1 MCLALFAGLSAFCSH
16 DAVNGANDR
25 QESAGTVVVSA
36 ANPCFNSKQDKVK
49 VHRQFWCKLIPW
61 NTLRIIPIR
70 SRHEKKK
77 SEVEIQ
83 SKGIEQKAKREIQ
96 VGRITQVTPLDFN
109 FCHLIA
115 FFFLRKIQCFP
126 QPCNTQKPQRVAW
139 SPRLRWLHRHTD
151 RKTKIQWCHRH
162 GNDVR
167 KRDSSGEGEETRSG
181 TEKRCSHN
189 LQSGHPAWWSADN
202 YSIFPTVNIFKLF
215 RSKKRTHRGNQK
227 CLKNWKKSYHTFNN

>member
-115 FFFLRKIQCFP
+115 FFFKKSTVF
-126 QPCNTQKPQRVAW
+126 
-139 SPRLRWLHRHTD
+139 SPTMQHAKATTRCLKS
-151 RKTKIQWCHRH
+151 KTKVITSPYWQE
-162 GNDVR
+162 N
-167 KRDSSGEGEETRSG
+167 KNSMMS
-181 TEKRCSHN
+181 
-189 LQSGHPAWWSADN
+189 PAW
-202 YSIFPTVNIFKLF
+202 
-215 RSKKRTHRGNQK
+215 KRREKEG
-227 CLKNWKKSYHTFNN
+227 